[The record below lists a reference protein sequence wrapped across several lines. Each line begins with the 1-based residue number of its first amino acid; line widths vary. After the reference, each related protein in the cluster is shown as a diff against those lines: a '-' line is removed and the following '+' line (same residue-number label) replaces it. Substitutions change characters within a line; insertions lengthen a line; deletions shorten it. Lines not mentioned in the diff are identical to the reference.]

1 MTKIIVT
8 LLLISGW
15 LLTGCAEETEDPAH
29 TQQVTI
35 GAETLVSEHL
45 DLIEHQRVGIV
56 TNHSAVVGDTHLIDV
71 LDDLDIEITALFGP
85 EHGIRGEV
93 GAGVPVEDGIDQATG
108 APIYSLYG
116 DTREPTPEML
126 EDVDVLIFDIQDI
139 GARFYTYI
147 STMGYTMQGAAEKN
161 ISYIVLDRPNPL
173 GGEKTEGFMLEEEHK
188 SFVGLYPIPVTHG
201 MTVSEL
207 AVMIKEEQML
217 DGLENLELHT
227 MELENWARDMLW
239 PDTQLDW
246 VEPSPNIPD
255 FETALIYP
263 GACYFEGTN
272 ISEGRGTYQPFLKIG
287 APWADNE
294 EIADEL
300 NSREIPGIEFEP
312 VTFTPESIEGMAETP
327 KLEGEELQGIRYNVY
342 DIETVEPMASG
353 IHVLEVFY
361 QYAPED
367 EKDDFFSEER
377 MYRLGGTDRL
387 YNKLVEDW
395 SAEEI
400 VESWTDENT
409 EFQNLREAYLKY

>member
-1 MTKIIVT
+1 MTKFIVT
-8 LLLISGW
+8 LLLLSGW
-15 LLTGCAEETEDPAH
+15 LLTGCADEAEDPVH
-29 TQQVTI
+29 TQQVSI

-45 DLIEHQRVGIV
+45 DLIEDQRVGIV
-56 TNHSAVVGDTHLIDV
+56 TNHSAVVGESHLIDV
-71 LDDLDIEITALFGP
+71 LDDLGIEITALFGP

-147 STMGYTMQGAAEKN
+147 STMGYTMQGAAEMD
-161 ISYIVLDRPNPL
+161 IPYIVLDRPNPL
-173 GGEKTEGFMLEEEHK
+173 GGEVTEGFMLEEEHK

-201 MTVSEL
+201 MTVAEL

-217 DGLENLELHT
+217 DGLEDLELHT
-227 MELENWARDMLW
+227 MELENWSRDMLW
-239 PDTQLDW
+239 PDTGLDW

-287 APWADNE
+287 APWADSE
-294 EIADEL
+294 EVADEL
-300 NSREIPGIEFEP
+300 NSRDIPGIEFEP

-342 DIETVEPMASG
+342 DFEAVEPMASG

-361 QYAPED
+361 QHAPED
-367 EKDDFFSEER
+367 EKDEFFSEGR
-377 MYRLGGTDRL
+377 MYRLGGTERL
-387 YNKLVEDW
+387 YNKLVEGQ
-395 SAEEI
+395 SADEI
-400 VESWTDENT
+400 IASWTEENT